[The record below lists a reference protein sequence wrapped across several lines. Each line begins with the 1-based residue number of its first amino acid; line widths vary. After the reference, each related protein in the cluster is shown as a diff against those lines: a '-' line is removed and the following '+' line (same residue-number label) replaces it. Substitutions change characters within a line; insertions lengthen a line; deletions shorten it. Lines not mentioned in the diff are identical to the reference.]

1 MNATMTAGTITVT
14 DNDRQRLGTLLQSQL
29 ALEMA
34 ERRQI
39 DDLDSKLERAQP
51 VSPHQAPPDVV
62 TMNSVVRLRDLETD
76 EAEVY
81 QLVYPEQA
89 RIAERRISVLAP
101 VGTAILGHAEGCIV
115 EWPVPGGRCR
125 LQIDEVIYQPER
137 AGEFHL

>member
-101 VGTAILGHAEGCIV
+101 VGTAILGHAEGSIV

-125 LQIDEVIYQPER
+125 LRIDEVIYQPER